1 MVDIY
6 KDVVQLLEM
15 AIVRYAFK
23 GLKLH
28 PVTILTHPADAEIVQ
43 LVHKAAEYRAPTLCL
58 LTSGLQKLV
67 RIGLCG
73 EQGGLTE
80 FCRRLDLGP
89 LMPFI
94 P

>member
-15 AIVRYAFK
+15 AIVRYGFR

-28 PVTILTHPADAEIVQ
+28 PVTILTHLADAETVRH
-43 LVHKAAEYRAPTLCL
+43 VRKAAEYHAPTLCL
-58 LTSGLQKLV
+58 PTPGLQKLV
-67 RIGLCG
+67 RIGLRD

-89 LMPFI
+89 LVPFI